1 MREEVRPYIEAIVV
15 IVVGLDLLLDVLVIS
30 NEDGKGLRETDIGG
44 NGIDVDGTTD
54 VEGGDDD

>member
-1 MREEVRPYIEAIVV
+1 MV
-15 IVVGLDLLLDVLVIS
+15 IVVGFDLLLDVLVIS

-54 VEGGDDD
+54 VEGGDDN

>member
-1 MREEVRPYIEAIVV
+1 MV